1 MYKYLA
7 DAKKNMQKAEVS
19 GTIGNLTFTGENI
32 DRNSFKLINQC
43 CNEAEFK
50 FGGVFIGEL
59 DVKFINSTLNIER
72 NDWIGLEIAP
82 VVTIEDESIPLGV
95 YIVNS
100 AAHSQNIV
108 TVKAYDRMSK
118 FDKAAAVSEN
128 LNGTTYDWLNLAC
141 MECGVPLGITREE
154 VEQLPNGNQNFVL
167 GILGDIQ
174 TWRDVLYWV
183 TVSCG
188 CFATM
193 DRFGQLTIRQHGTDP
208 VDTIPAKIR
217 FDASSY
223 GDEIVKYTGMNVV
236 VQSDQTV
243 EYYANEP
250 DTEYSMNLGTNPFF
264 QGTKAQRQVYMNNLL
279 TVLPNI
285 EFVPCAVSIPFGFH
299 YDLGDVL
306 HFPGGYGNAT
316 NKFCIMSYNF
326 TLNGANQIKGIPT
339 PTKSMSKEEKDIQG
353 LLNKTNTNEF
363 QDYEQKNT
371 QAIVIGDNEEVRI
384 ASVRLAS
391 NNSTKALIHL
401 EIDLTATANE
411 ITDDVD
417 VTVTEDQGDYSGSA
431 SGDDIF
437 RLVSNNET
445 KGIIRYLI
453 NAQEAT
459 LKPKEQWTDG
469 NHVLHLMYVL
479 PLEQG
484 IAAQFDVYMKAKDGT
499 IEIPMGGVWF
509 YGAGRGLV
517 GDGKWDG
524 VIEVEEPAA
533 EWNMVE
539 IGFTNS
545 GDAVSVGM
553 DEPIAVTI
561 TDNAAEWA
569 MVEITYANAGE
580 LPVEIYMYSVK
591 YDLITE
597 AEEPFITE
605 DGDRMITEYD
615 IIQEGE

>member
-1 MYKYLA
+1 MYTYLA

-43 CNEAEFK
+43 CNESEFK

-59 DVKFINSTLNIER
+59 DVKFINSTLNIGR

-82 VVTIEDESIPLGV
+82 VVTIGEEEIPLGV
-95 YIVNS
+95 YIINS
-100 AAHSQNIV
+100 AAHSQNVV

-128 LNGTTYDWLNLAC
+128 MNGTTYDWLNLAC

-208 VDTIPAKIR
+208 VDTIPAQIR
-217 FDASSY
+217 FNASSY

-371 QAIVIGDNEEVRI
+371 KVIEIGDGEEKRI

-391 NNSTKALIHL
+391 NNNTKALINL
-401 EIDLTATANE
+401 EIDLEAQATTISDTLNVE
-411 ITDDVD
+411 V
-417 VTVTEDQGDYSGSA
+417 VEDYETGDLSGSA

-437 RLVSNNET
+437 RLVSQSET
-445 KGIIRYLI
+445 KGIFRYMV
-453 NAQEAT
+453 NGVETA
-459 LKPKEQWTDG
+459 LKPIEQYTDG
-469 NHVLHLMYVL
+469 NHITHLMYVL

-484 IAAQFDVYMKAKDGT
+484 IAAQFDVYLKAEGGDL
-499 IEIPMGGVWF
+499 EIPIGGAWF
-509 YGAGRGLV
+509 YGSGRGLV
-517 GDGKWDG
+517 GDGRWDG
-524 VIEVEEPAA
+524 LINLEEPADS
-533 EWNMVE
+533 WNMIE
-539 IGFTNS
+539 IGFSNASDT
-545 GDAVSVGM
+545 VSVM
-553 DEPIAVTI
+553 LDEPISIQI
-561 TDNAAEWA
+561 TDNAAEWG
-569 MVEITYANAGE
+569 MVEINYANAGDS
-580 LPVEIYMYSVK
+580 VMINMYSMK
-591 YDLITE
+591 FSLITE

-605 DGDRMITEYD
+605 DGDVMVTEYD
-615 IIQEGE
+615 IE